1 MLGGHY
7 NPRGTRHG
15 SPVDGGEARHV
26 GDLGNVR
33 AGEDGRADFR
43 FSDRLIKVWDVI
55 GRSVVVAARR
65 DDLGLGEAAASLT
78 DGDCG
83 PGLACGVIARAAA
96 VGQNEKK
103 ICACDGVTIWDERN
117 KPMAGEGRR
126 A

>member
-1 MLGGHY
+1 MVPKVLTITPSHSNGCGADPDVLGGHY

-55 GRSVVVAARR
+55 GRSVAVAEGR
-65 DDLGLGEAAASLT
+65 DDLGRGGRARSQASQSKGCVNFAL
-78 DGDCG
+78 
-83 PGLACGVIARAAA
+83 
-96 VGQNEKK
+96 QES
-103 ICACDGVTIWDERN
+103 RN
-117 KPMAGEGRR
+117 LL
-126 A
+126 